1 MSKVTD
7 SADIEALRAQ
17 VVRLT
22 GEVERLTLRA
32 EQAEALAAHDSL
44 TGILNRRGFI
54 DQVVRTMAYSRRHQ
68 VAAVLIYLDMDG
80 FKQINDQLGHA
91 AGDAA
96 LICVAQVLM
105 ANVRGSDAVGRIGGD
120 EFALVLLNAGFEQ
133 GLAKAEQMQAHLDRA
148 GFAFE
153 GQAARL
159 GGSFGV
165 RMLDDQKDAEQ
176 WLAEADA
183 AMWEN
188 KRRRRG

>member
-96 LICVAQVLM
+96 LTCVAQVLM

>member
-1 MSKVTD
+1 
-7 SADIEALRAQ
+7 
-17 VVRLT
+17 VRLT